1 MGIMQ
6 VGQGLARVSRVL
18 SSAMLSLA
26 LATTIVERA
35 AALQASD
42 AAPAAVM
49 LRMRD
54 GSIQW
59 GSIATH
65 DPDGLTFVRIE
76 NGGQVH
82 LPWSL
87 LQPEQE
93 DELRRKWGY
102 VDLSTEEVMM
112 SADRL
117 ALVDGGEVIG
127 LIIDRT
133 PDALVV
139 KRAGTT
145 AIVPKNRISAAS
157 TAVQVPALELY
168 TKDELYNRELGT
180 AAPVDAEGNYKLGEY
195 CERILDFT
203 HAAQHYKRAQELDA
217 KFRPEDV
224 KAALVRTA
232 EKAKAQDQI
241 DYLTQVDL
249 LLARKKYDEALT
261 RADAFKEKYPDS
273 PLLPDAKRKHDHIV
287 KARERDIAEHAAL
300 SWYSWAG
307 RLSRAAAMKPMTLE
321 QTLGYIDDALK
332 KDILEHVTK
341 DTQRISK
348 EATPDTVR
356 KLWVARKKL
365 RWYHASYGMGT
376 WLLGKDAA
384 LKGEQPDAPKAAPQN
399 DKDKARA
406 ELEQKVQRYLQN
418 TAIAKKAQSKDQQKD
433 DREEFWKEFGSDG
446 RTLWILAYYAENGGE
461 MECDKKPE
469 LDNCREC
476 GGTGVRDVAVSGAN
490 VAKAGKGKDTGQQLV
505 ECPACHGLGR
515 VRRIN
520 FR

>member
-6 VGQGLARVSRVL
+6 SGNGHARCTWARIAAAFAVALV
-18 SSAMLSLA
+18 
-26 LATTIVERA
+26 LATGA
-35 AALQASD
+35 AAQSSD
-42 AAPAAVM
+42 AASAAVM

-59 GSIATH
+59 GAIGAH
-65 DPDGLTFVRIE
+65 DPDGITFVRIE

-82 LPWSL
+82 LPWSA

-93 DELRRKWGY
+93 EEFRRKWGY
-102 VDLSTEEVMM
+102 VDLSSDEVMM
-112 SADRL
+112 TADRL
-117 ALVDGGEVIG
+117 VLVDGGEVIG

-145 AIVPKNRISAAS
+145 AIVPKNRISASS
-157 TAVQVPALELY
+157 TTVQVPALELY
-168 TKDELYNRELGT
+168 TKDELYNRELGN

-195 CERILDFT
+195 CERILDFA

-217 KFRPEDV
+217 KYRPEDV
-224 KAALVRTA
+224 KAALVRSA

-241 DYLTQVDL
+241 DYLSQVDL

-261 RADAFKEKYPDS
+261 RADAFKEKYPES
-273 PLLPDAKRKHDHIV
+273 PLIPDAKRKHDHIV
-287 KARERDIAEHAAL
+287 KARERDISEHVAQ
-300 SWYSWAG
+300 SWYSWSG
-307 RLSRAAAMKPMTLE
+307 RLARTAAMTKNLE
-321 QTLGYIDDALK
+321 QSLGYVDDAMK

-348 EATPDTVR
+348 EATPDAVR

-384 LKGEQPDAPKAAPQN
+384 LKGEQADAPKAAPQN
-399 DKDKARA
+399 EKDKARSD
-406 ELEQKVQRYLQN
+406 LEQKLQRYLQN
-418 TAIAKKAQSKDQQKD
+418 QEIAKKSQSKDQQKD
-433 DREEFWKEFGSDG
+433 DREGFWKEFGSDG

-461 MECDKKPE
+461 MECDKKPQ

-490 VAKAGKGKDTGQQLV
+490 VAKAGKGKDTGAQV
-505 ECPACHGLGR
+505 IECPACHGLGR

-520 FR
+520 YR